1 MTRVEKYRRYR
12 QEIANMKF
20 EESSSKQKLVNE
32 QIRKDSS
39 YDNKVIGYESVMNVF
54 DSYDTNGKNQKHKHS
69 FRIRKDQVRYCLV
82 AVSVLS
88 VLLVGIILVGINLWG
103 K

>member
-20 EESSSKQKLVNE
+20 EDSSSKQKLVNDE
-32 QIRKDSS
+32 IRKDSL
-39 YDNKVIGYESVMNVF
+39 YDNKLVGYESVMNVY

-69 FRIRKDQVRYCLV
+69 FRIRKDQVRYCLI
-82 AVSVLS
+82 AASVLT
-88 VLLVGIILVGINLWG
+88 VLLVGIILVGIKIWG
-103 K
+103 N